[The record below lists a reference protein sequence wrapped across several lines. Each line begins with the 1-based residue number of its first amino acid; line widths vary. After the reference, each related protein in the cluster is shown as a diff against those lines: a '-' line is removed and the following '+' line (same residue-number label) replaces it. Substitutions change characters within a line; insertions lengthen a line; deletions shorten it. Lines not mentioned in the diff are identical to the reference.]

1 MQINCQQKDQQIL
14 LFTVF
19 RKHFFRDQS
28 YYLKL
33 SKKQILM
40 SQECQFVKTKY
51 VLDLSPDTQ
60 FEWIVRNQQLVG
72 FLFPYQNKM
81 KEFFGDSHNLT
92 ELKQILGKQILF
104 KSLTIHYKLVR
115 YLDSGAFGQIS
126 LQQNYINGQ
135 LIAIKTLINTN
146 KSAQYLIENEMKI
159 LRALNHPNILSI
171 QEVFLTNL
179 TYSIITDYIEGKNL
193 RKLILENSELQELT
207 ILQIAQVKI
216 LKLFFQQLF
225 EGLSYIHK
233 MGIIHRDIKPANL
246 MLSKN
251 GMLKIIDFGLS
262 CYIGNQ
268 FQENPKCG
276 TPGFCAPEI
285 LQNIDNNV
293 AYDYKVDVFS
303 AGCVLYKLLT
313 FKGLFDAS
321 TSAEVLKKNKN
332 CLFII
337 KEQGRLFDLV
347 KTMLKQNP
355 LERLSSEQALQLIKS
370 MIEDDTLDVN
380 IWYRLQLNSN
390 QSTQS
395 NIILTPKQSAQSKS
409 LQKFQSTPN
418 YSRRSFF
425 SSSLKTYR

>member
-1 MQINCQQKDQQIL
+1 MQINCQQNDQQIL

-51 VLDLSPDTQ
+51 ILDLNPQTQ
-60 FEWIVRNQQLVG
+60 FEWIVRDQQLIG

-81 KEFFGDSHNLT
+81 KEFFGDSNNLI
-92 ELKQILGKQILF
+92 ELKQRLGKQILF
-104 KSLTIHYKLVR
+104 KSLTVHYKLIK
-115 YLDSGAFGQIS
+115 YLDSGTFGQIS
-126 LQQNYINGQ
+126 LQSNYISKQ
-135 LIAIKTLINTN
+135 LVAIKTLINSN
-146 KSAQYLIENEMKI
+146 KSAQQQIENEIKI
-159 LRALNHPNILSI
+159 LRTLNHPNILSI

-179 TYSIITDYIEGKNL
+179 TYSIITEFVEGKNL
-193 RKLILENSELQELT
+193 KKLIQEKSEFQELT
-207 ILQIAQVKI
+207 ILQL
-216 LKLFFQQLF
+216 LKQLF

-233 MGIIHRDIKPANL
+233 MGIIHRDIKPANI

-251 GMLKIIDFGLS
+251 GILKIVDFGLS
-262 CYIGNQ
+262 CYMGNQ
-268 FQENPKCG
+268 LQETPKCG

-285 LQNIDNNV
+285 LQNIDNQV
-293 AYDYKVDVFS
+293 IYDYKVDVFS
-303 AGCVLYKLLT
+303 AGCVLYKILT
-313 FKGLFDAS
+313 SKGLFDAD
-321 TSAEVLKKNKN
+321 TSVEVLKKNKN

-355 LERLSSEQALQLIKS
+355 LERLSSEQTLLLINL

-380 IWYRLQLNSN
+380 TWYRHQFNSN
-390 QSTQS
+390 QSTSS
-395 NIILTPKQSAQSKS
+395 NICLTPKQSAYCKS
-409 LQKFQSTPN
+409 LQKTQSTPN
-418 YSRRSFF
+418 YSRSFF
-425 SSSLKTYR
+425 SISSKTYR

>member
-1 MQINCQQKDQQIL
+1 MQINCQQTDKQIL

-40 SQECQFVKTKY
+40 SQECQFVRTKY
-51 VLDLSPDTQ
+51 ILDLSSETQ

-72 FLFPYQNKM
+72 FLLSYQNKM
-81 KEFFGDSHNLT
+81 KEFYGDSHNLT
-92 ELKQILGKQILF
+92 ELKQRLGKQILF

-126 LQQNYINGQ
+126 LQQNYITGQ
-135 LIAIKTLINTN
+135 HIAIKTLINTN
-146 KSAQYLIENEMKI
+146 KSAQYLIENEIKI
-159 LRALNHPNILSI
+159 LRALDHPNILSI

-193 RKLILENSELQELT
+193 KKLISENSELQELT
-207 ILQIAQVKI
+207 ILQLA
-216 LKLFFQQLF
+216 QQLF
-225 EGLSYIHK
+225 EGLSYLHK

-251 GMLKIIDFGLS
+251 GILKIIDFGLS

-268 FQENPKCG
+268 SKENPKCG

-321 TSAEVLKKNKN
+321 TSVEVLKKNKN

-380 IWYRLQLNSN
+380 IWYRHQLNSN

-395 NIILTPKQSAQSKS
+395 NIILTPKQSAHSKS

-418 YSRRSFF
+418 YSRSFF
-425 SSSLKTYR
+425 TSSLKTYR